1 MEDKMK
7 QVNSIPRPLVRLN
20 QLSIAL
26 CSILFILTS
35 NRDILLFPIIVGLS
49 SLLFDFNP
57 LMVVGKRFLTKPMN
71 EYIKEDKAQ
80 QRFNQILAVSMLV
93 SSYISHLFGLSIL
106 SIVFAVM
113 VFLASSIAIM
123 GFCIGCF
130 IHFQYHMWKYRRLTK
145 NQLIKV

>member
-1 MEDKMK
+1 MK

-26 CSILFILTS
+26 SSILFIVTNQNL
-35 NRDILLFPIIVGLS
+35 ILLLPILIGLS
-49 SLLFDFNP
+49 SLIFDYNP
-57 LMVVGKRFLTKPMN
+57 LMVLGKKFLKKPMK
-71 EYIKEDKAQ
+71 EYIQEDKTQ

-93 SSYISHLFGLSIL
+93 LAFISSVLNKTIL
-106 SIVFAVM
+106 SIVFSTM

-130 IHFQYHMWKYRRLTK
+130 IHFQYHMWKYRRSSK
-145 NQLIKV
+145 NQLVKV